1 MKSLLKRS
9 KTGPYYVVLNI
20 PPDARHLFGGKAQV
34 WRSTRSRN
42 EIEAMRIGA
51 PWIVEMKTVIA
62 AAHAAAKPTAHSTT
76 EEAFVPRQRDKVDPE
91 QVFSALERWRTTEV
105 ERHYVGAF
113 NGELPKALISQE
125 ALDQARLRRLLDER
139 KFIPFFE
146 QTFANALASQGVAM
160 DQGHPAFSLK
170 PLREAFY
177 KSWAE
182 VEQWRFEFLRGD
194 FERWR
199 SVREEYLRRAGTAA
213 LPVQQPQTV
222 QPPVPQ
228 QQTPEPP
235 TSPATKATGKKLI
248 DLFNRWVVSKNIK
261 EVARKR
267 GYVTRLSEFL
277 GDPDIS
283 GVTSSLLDDFK
294 VALRR
299 FPNTKRPVSSIP
311 FAEVIAIF
319 EAEEANAPA
328 NTRPTFRRLAPK
340 TIWNW
345 FQTFKAMFQYAV
357 DTEIVARN
365 PVASVMPPLEKAPD
379 APRLIYEAE
388 DISAI
393 FSTPLFQGCSSTR
406 GSRKVPGRI
415 VQKDAVYWL
424 PIFSLWQGCRVE
436 EVGAAK
442 AADIRKE
449 DGHWFLDLRGR
460 TLKNEQSQR
469 MLPLHPRIVDLGFID
484 YVERQP
490 KGGWLFPELPHDE
503 RTELPRR
510 AKRLASTRQFSKW
523 WGRWCS
529 ANAASK
535 GEGFDHPHK
544 VFHSFRHTFK
554 RSIREAGVSEEM
566 SDLLTGH
573 KGNDHAGRS
582 YGQGVSLAALA
593 KEIAK
598 VDYPTFPV
606 LP

>member
-1 MKSLLKRS
+1 MPLMKSLRKRT

-20 PPDARHLFGGKAQV
+20 PPVAQHLFDGKEQV
-34 WRSTRSRN
+34 WRSTRSRD
-42 EIEAMRIGA
+42 EIEAMGIGA
-51 PWIVEMKTVIA
+51 PWIVEMKSRIA
-62 AAHAAAKPTAHSTT
+62 AAKAAATSTAG
-76 EEAFVPRQRDKVDPE
+76 EVFAPRQREQVDPE

-105 ERHYVGAF
+105 ERSYKGAF
-113 NGELPKALISQE
+113 NGELPRALISQE
-125 ALDQARLRRLLDER
+125 ALDQARLLRLLEGR
-139 KFIPFFE
+139 QFIPFFE
-146 QTFANALASQGVAM
+146 QTFADALVSQGVTI
-160 DQGHPAFSLK
+160 DQGHPALSLK

-182 VEQWRFEFLRGD
+182 VEDWRFEFIRGD

-199 SVREEYLRRAGTAA
+199 SVREEYLRRAGTAVLA
-213 LPVQQPQTV
+213 VQKPLMAQVPVT
-222 QPPVPQ
+222 Q
-228 QQTPEPP
+228 QQLPEPP
-235 TSPATKATGKKLI
+235 TSSATMATGKKLI
-248 DLFNRWVVSKNIK
+248 DLFERWVESKSIND
-261 EVARKR
+261 VDRQR

-283 GVTSSLLDDFK
+283 GVTSSRLDEFK

-299 FPNTKRPVSSIP
+299 FPNTKRPVSSIS
-311 FAEVIAIF
+311 FAEVIEQF

-328 NTRPTFRRLAPK
+328 NERPTYRRLVSK

-345 FQTFKAMFQYAV
+345 FRTYNAMFQYAV

-365 PVASVMPPLEKAPD
+365 PVASVMPPLGKKPD
-379 APRLIYEAE
+379 APRLIYDAE
-388 DISAI
+388 DIAAI
-393 FSTPLFQGCSSTR
+393 FSKPLFQGCSTA
-406 GSRKVPGRI
+406 SRNRTVAGGI
-415 VQKDAVYWL
+415 VQKDAAYWL

-436 EVGAAK
+436 EVGAART
-442 AADIRKE
+442 ADIKRE
-449 DGHWFLDLRGR
+449 DGLWFLDLRHR
-460 TLKNEQSQR
+460 KLKNEQSQR
-469 MLPLHPRIVDLGFID
+469 MLPLHPRIVGLGFID

-503 RTELPRR
+503 RTELPPH

-554 RSIREAGVSEEM
+554 RSMREAGVSEEM

-593 KEIAK
+593 REIAK
-598 VDYPTFPV
+598 LDYPTFPK